1 MTLAPPDLGPRELET
16 AWPLTGVSVGE
27 ALPSFPTRGV
37 FRVHS
42 DQGEFIAKV
51 KPAPRPDLADAD
63 QMYVLEYLA
72 ERGFAHSPVL
82 LRTRRGQ
89 PIARINGTVVSVIE
103 FLPKAVNEDVPT
115 SGTWSRLGEAAARLN
130 AFVDYPLPFGVSLS
144 ATLAQLSSRVKGLP
158 FEARF
163 LELLARAAELERL
176 PPDALVHGEINGAN
190 ARKRTDG
197 TVVLIDWDQAGRA
210 PAAME
215 YGYPLITVFVSEDEH
230 TFDDRSA
237 GAFLGGYVEAGGVV
251 DARQMFNAA
260 LFHSLRYMWWGATE
274 RRWARILDAANREAE
289 LCAALP

>member
-1 MTLAPPDLGPRELET
+1 MTLDPRDTGPRDLET

-37 FRVHS
+37 FRVHA
-42 DQGEFIAKV
+42 DQGEFVAKV
-51 KPAPRPDLADAD
+51 NRVPRPDLADAD

-72 ERGFAHSPVL
+72 ERGFAHAPVL

-89 PIARINGTVVSVIE
+89 RIARIHGNVVSVIE
-103 FLPKAVNEDVPT
+103 FLPKAVHEDVPT
-115 SGTWSRLGEAAARLN
+115 SDTWSRLGAAAARLN
-130 AFVDYPLPFGVSLS
+130 AFVDYPLPFAVALS
-144 ATLAQLSSRVKGLP
+144 ATLAQLASRVKGLP

-176 PPDALVHGEINGAN
+176 PPDALVHGEINEAN
-190 ARKRTDG
+190 ARRKTDG

-237 GAFLGGYVEAGGVV
+237 GAFLGGYVEAGGVL
-251 DARQMFNAA
+251 DPRQMFNAA
-260 LFHSLRYMWWGATE
+260 LFHALRYMWWGSTA
-274 RRWARILDAANREAE
+274 RRWARIVNAAGREAE
-289 LCAALP
+289 LCAVLP